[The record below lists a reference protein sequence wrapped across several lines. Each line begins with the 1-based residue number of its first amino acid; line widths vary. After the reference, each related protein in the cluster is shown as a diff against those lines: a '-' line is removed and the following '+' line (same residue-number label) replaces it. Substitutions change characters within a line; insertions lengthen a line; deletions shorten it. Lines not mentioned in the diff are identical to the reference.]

1 MKDTDKQSRPKSTDH
16 KEHQGSCTINTATQ
30 STPSTS
36 NQSKPKLLLICN
48 PISGYSDKHWLDAL
62 CERLDHDGYPWQRYD
77 TQAGGDATR
86 FLAEEEWYADV
97 IIVAGG
103 DGTINEVAAGL
114 FAAERLTIPVLALST
129 GTANVLA
136 RELGINGLA
145 SRKKI
150 DQIMALI
157 AERPLR
163 HIHLPLINGKVM
175 LLMAGV
181 GFDAWVVH
189 TLDSNLKKRM
199 GKLAY
204 VAAMLKQ
211 VPKASKRLY
220 RVISDGKS
228 QTVNAAIISNGRF
241 YAGSYTLCPQGLLEK
256 DELVITTISGNTLH
270 FVLALCAMPLGLMH
284 KCPGVEQFNAQEI
297 SIEAIDSAE
306 EPVQLDGDDFGLLP
320 CTIKNSDH
328 KLPFIHR

>member
-1 MKDTDKQSRPKSTDH
+1 M
-16 KEHQGSCTINTATQ
+16 
-30 STPSTS
+30 
-36 NQSKPKLLLICN
+36 ICN
-48 PISGYSDKHWLDAL
+48 PISGYSDKHWLKAL
-62 CERLDHDGYPWQRYD
+62 CERLDHDAYPWARYD

-86 FLAEEEWYADV
+86 FLAEETWQADL

-103 DGTINEVAAGL
+103 DGTINEVASGLYAAG
-114 FAAERLTIPVLALST
+114 RLDVPVLPLST

-145 SRKKI
+145 SSHKI
-150 DQIMALI
+150 DKIMALI
-157 AERPLR
+157 ADSPTRR
-163 HIHLPLINGKVM
+163 VHLPLINGKVM

-204 VAAMLKQ
+204 VVSMLKQ
-211 VPKASKRLY
+211 VPKASRRLY
-220 RVISDGKS
+220 RVISDGKN

-241 YAGSYTLCPQGLLEK
+241 YAGSYTLCPNGMLEES
-256 DELVITTISGNTLH
+256 DLVITTISGNTLT
-270 FVLALCAMPLGLMH
+270 FILALCAMPLGLMH
-284 KCPGVEQFNAQEI
+284 KCPGVEQFSAQEV
-297 SIEAIDSAE
+297 SIEALNEAE

-320 CTIKNSDH
+320 CTVRCSEHSIEF
-328 KLPFIHR
+328 LHR